1 MSIAAPRIALI
12 HAVYAAMAPT
22 EAAFATEWP
31 EARLVNLIDDALPAD
46 LEVDGGMTVTMV
58 QRIGRLAQHAISA
71 GAQGVLFTCS
81 AFGEAIEKAAGATK
95 VPVLKPNEAMFSAAL
110 GAGSRIGLLGTFAP
124 AMRSMEEELHAMAM
138 ARGLRPSLRTHCI
151 PAAHAAA
158 RSGDVALH
166 NGLVA
171 EGARQMTDCDVV
183 MLAHFSTSTA
193 TTDVQLVLD
202 CPVLSAPK
210 AAVIAMRS
218 LV

>member
-1 MSIAAPRIALI
+1 MRILVLPGDGIGPEIVA
-12 HAVYAAMAPT
+12 AAMTVLEQADKAYGLGLAYDFDDVGFTSLEKYGTTLREDVLVRARTYDGVILGTQSHADYPAP
-22 EAAFATEWP
+22 EK
-31 EARLVNLIDDALPAD
+31 
-46 LEVDGGMTVTMV
+46 GGRNV
-58 QRIGRLAQHAISA
+58 SA
-71 GAQGVLFTCS
+71 GF
-81 AFGEAIEKAAGATK
+81 
-95 VPVLKPNEAMFSAAL
+95 
-110 GAGSRIGLLGTFAP
+110 RIGLDLYANVRP
-124 AMRSMEEELHAMAM
+124 ARTRPFLESNLKAGKSM